1 MGVSA
6 VRQEDHD
13 ETMSERDVAIVLS
26 GGGMNGVLLELGFLQ
41 RLRGSSL
48 WPSVGRIYG
57 TSAGALTGTMAA
69 LDLLDELEEF
79 VLGLQPRDIF
89 RPQSLWRL
97 PLNGLHEYAL
107 PATVAERMLD
117 PLELGQRLGDAPI
130 EVVIFATDVSDEEE
144 AASCAHSYE
153 LVYSSHETPPET
165 LAQAVLA
172 SAAISALVL
181 PLTVGDRIATDGGW
195 VRNFPLGAAL
205 EHPDVNLVVA
215 FRYVPRYPH
224 IGVASLARVRR
235 RLNRFRAVPP
245 VRAFIAELDEAE
257 ARELRGEPV
266 HLGDMLIRLMR
277 VAIQRNTALEEQLA
291 DERDAAIRELDA
303 LRGDLT
309 RIVAEHARPGRRGRA
324 ARAVEERFARTAL
337 PRHVPRITVRGSG
350 GAESLE
356 AGFRSRHEWSEE
368 SKRALI
374 ARGYAA
380 ADAELAAHGI
390 DYIERAVSGA

>member
-1 MGVSA
+1 MGVVS
-6 VRQEDHD
+6 VQREDHD
-13 ETMSERDVAIVLS
+13 EHMSERDVAIVLS
-26 GGGMNGVLLELGFLQ
+26 GGGMNGVLLELGFLK
-41 RLRGSSL
+41 RLRTSSL
-48 WPSVGRIYG
+48 WPRVGRIYG
-57 TSAGALTGTMAA
+57 TSAGALTGSMAA

-79 VLGLQPRDIF
+79 VLGLQPSDIF

-107 PATVAERMLD
+107 PATVRERMLD
-117 PLELGQRLGDAPI
+117 PLELGQRLAEAPT

-144 AASCAHSYE
+144 ACAHSYE
-153 LVYSSHETPPET
+153 LVYSSHETPPEI

-224 IGVASLARVRR
+224 IGIASLARVRR

-303 LRGDLT
+303 LRGDVT
-309 RIVAEHARPGRRGRA
+309 RIVTEHAIPGRRGRA
-324 ARAVEERFARTAL
+324 ARAVEARFAQTAL

-356 AGFRSRHEWSEE
+356 AGFRTHREWSEE

-380 ADAELAAHGI
+380 ADAELAVH
-390 DYIERAVSGA
+390 DVDLMERAV

>member
-1 MGVSA
+1 
-6 VRQEDHD
+6 
-13 ETMSERDVAIVLS
+13 MSERDVAIVLS

-41 RLRGSSL
+41 RLRESSL
-48 WPSVGRIYG
+48 WPRVGCIYG
-57 TSAGALTGTMAA
+57 TSAGALTGSMAA
-69 LDLLDELEEF
+69 LDRLDDLEEF
-79 VLGLQPRDIF
+79 VLGLQPGDLF

-117 PLELGQRLGDAPI
+117 PLELGQQLVDAPI
-130 EVVIFATDVSDEEE
+130 EVVIFATDVSDEDDPD
-144 AASCAHSYE
+144 CRHSYE
-153 LVYSSHETPPET
+153 LAYSSRDTPPEI

-181 PLTVGDRIATDGGW
+181 PLKVGDKIATDGGW

-205 EHPDVNLVVA
+205 DNPDANLVVA

-224 IGVASLARVRR
+224 IGIASLARVRR

-291 DERDAAIRELDA
+291 DERDAAIKELDT
-303 LRGDLT
+303 LRGDVA

-324 ARAVEERFARTAL
+324 ARAVEERFAQTTL
-337 PRHVPRITVRGSG
+337 PRSVLRITVRGSG
-350 GAESLE
+350 GAESLD
-356 AGFRSRHEWSEE
+356 AGFRGHREWSED

-374 ARGYAA
+374 ARGYAT

-390 DYIERAVSGA
+390 DLMERAV